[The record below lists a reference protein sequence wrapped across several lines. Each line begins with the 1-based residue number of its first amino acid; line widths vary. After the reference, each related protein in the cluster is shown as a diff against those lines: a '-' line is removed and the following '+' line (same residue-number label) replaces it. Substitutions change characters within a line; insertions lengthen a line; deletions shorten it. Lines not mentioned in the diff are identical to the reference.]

1 MTAAVI
7 GNKVVLDA
15 GKREAAKA
23 DAVITFVFESTK
35 KDILG
40 RQRFNSMRLH
50 FVVDLI
56 EVQYHCR
63 WFRKLIILC

>member
-40 RQRFNSMRLH
+40 RQRVDSMRLH
-50 FVVDLI
+50 IVDDI
-56 EVQYHCR
+56 KIPVQVQYQ
-63 WFRKLIILC
+63 

>member
-15 GKREAAKA
+15 GKREGAKA

-40 RQRFNSMRLH
+40 RQRVDSMRLH
-50 FVVDLI
+50 IVDEFQCNI
-56 EVQYHCR
+56 NQ
-63 WFRKLIILC
+63 

>member
-1 MTAAVI
+1 MFASVTAAVV

-40 RQRFNSMRLH
+40 RSRFNSMRLKCY
-50 FVVDLI
+50 L
-56 EVQYHCR
+56 E
-63 WFRKLIILC
+63 IIRSIS